1 MIGRTIEANDLEYL
15 RNMVLQ
21 KSDLI
26 PQLRT
31 GECIIN
37 GVTLRQ
43 PLKASLRGRYSINI

>member
-1 MIGRTIEANDLEYL
+1 MIGRTTEANDLEDL
-15 RNMVLQ
+15 RNMALQ
-21 KSDLI
+21 KSDI
-26 PQLRT
+26 ISELRT

>member
-31 GECIIN
+31 GDCIVNRII
-37 GVTLRQ
+37 LRQ
-43 PLKASLRGRYSINI
+43 PLKASFRGRYSINI